1 MTALSLYI
9 LGIVNISCIHLTL
22 FLNYRGYI
30 LSIDTATANRAK
42 LFTEKM
48 ERDGQPK
55 AAVDVFL
62 RYYGF
67 LLHGDTGC
75 IAEDEIV
82 PVNPDDIDDFSAISD
97 LHAAGEE
104 ALPHTVIIKLNGGLG
119 TSMGLSAAKSLIP
132 IKDGHSFL
140 DITACQVRYF
150 NRRFGIS
157 VPLILMNSFS
167 TEADSLAALGKY
179 RDIKTDIPFS
189 FVQHRFPRINAASLT
204 PFECPDDPRS
214 EWNPPGHGDL
224 YSAIFTSGILDTLL
238 SKGYRYA
245 FISNIDN
252 LGASLDTR
260 ILGYFTT
267 QNLSFLME
275 VTDRTHMDRKGGHIA
290 RFKNDKLVLREAA
303 QCPEES
309 IESFMDTGKYRY
321 FNTNNLWIR
330 LDALKKIWNRGPIEL
345 PMIRNAKKLPC
356 GGAGSC
362 DVIQLESAMGSAVS
376 VFEGADV
383 LRVPRT
389 RFAPVKSCEELLLL
403 WSDYYD
409 LTSDYRIVMNPR
421 HKSIQMDMNL
431 DPRFYKVFGKLKE
444 RFPSGAPSLAEC
456 ESLSITGDVKFGKD
470 VVVTGKTSITN
481 TSDKQAFIPDGARLT
496 GTVSVPL

>member
-1 MTALSLYI
+1 MS
-9 LGIVNISCIHLTL
+9 V
-22 FLNYRGYI
+22 
-30 LSIDTATANRAK
+30 DTATQSR
-42 LFTEKM
+42 LFREKM

-75 IAEDEIV
+75 IAESDIAPVEPDEI
-82 PVNPDDIDDFSAISD
+82 DDLSSISD

-104 ALPHTVIIKLNGGLG
+104 ALPHTVVIKLNGGLG

-132 IKDGHSFL
+132 VKGGRSFL
-140 DITACQVRYF
+140 DITACQIRGL

-167 TEADSLAALGKY
+167 TEADSLAALAKY
-179 RDIKTDIPFS
+179 HDIKAGGIPFS
-189 FVQHRFPRINAASLT
+189 FIQHRFPKIDAASLK
-204 PFECPDDPRS
+204 PVECPDDPRG

-224 YSAIFTSGILDTLL
+224 YSAIFTSGILDKLL
-238 SKGYRYA
+238 DKGYRYA

-252 LGASLDTR
+252 LGASLDTC

-290 RFKNDKLVLREAA
+290 RLKNGKLVLREAA
-303 QCPEES
+303 QCPPES
-309 IESFMDTGKYRY
+309 IESFMDTGRHRY
-321 FNTNNLWIR
+321 FNTNNLWIG
-330 LDALKKIWNRGPIEL
+330 LDALKKIWGRGPIEL
-345 PMIRNAKKLPC
+345 PMIRNAKKL
-356 GGAGSC
+356 GAAEPRE
-362 DVIQLESAMGSAVS
+362 VIQLESAMGSAIS
-376 VFEGADV
+376 VFEDADV

-389 RFAPVKSCEELLLL
+389 RFAPVKSCDELLLL

-409 LTSDYRIVMNPR
+409 LTPDYRIVMNAR

-431 DPRFYKVFGKLKE
+431 DQRFYKLLNQLKE
-444 RFPSGAPSLAEC
+444 RFPDGAPSLAEC
-456 ESLSITGDVKFGKD
+456 ESLSITGDVKFGKG
-470 VVVTGKTSITN
+470 VVITGKAAIANS
-481 TSDKQAFIPDGARLT
+481 SDKQAFIPDGSRLT
-496 GTVSVPL
+496 GAVSVPVH